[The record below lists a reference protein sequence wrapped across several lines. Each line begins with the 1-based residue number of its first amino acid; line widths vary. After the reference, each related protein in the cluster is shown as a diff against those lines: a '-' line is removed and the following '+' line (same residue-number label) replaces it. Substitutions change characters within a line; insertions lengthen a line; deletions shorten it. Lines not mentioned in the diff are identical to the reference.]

1 MEYADDKLVDCF
13 QNDTV
18 LVERSETLKTK
29 EEGLGEFIRIFQAV
43 PLLS

>member
-1 MEYADDKLVDCF
+1 MECADDKLADCF
-13 QNDTV
+13 QDDTV

-29 EEGLGEFIRIFQAV
+29 EEGLGQVIRIFQAV